1 MRYLILLLLTSS
13 CSIMQFTGN
22 PEPDL
27 KSVHMAMVHGT
38 YTQSEYDAHPD
49 YDCTIFKSNTNESN
63 NRKQQCRQ

>member
-27 KSVHMAMVHGT
+27 KSIHMATVHGD
-38 YTQSEYDAHPD
+38 YTQSEYDTHPD
-49 YDCTIFKSNTNESN
+49 YDCQTFKPNTYTK
-63 NRKQQCRQ
+63 RKIYSL